1 VNLPVP
7 EFDSEDDEDD
17 LDSVDSEL
25 LRPRDDGDSDS
36 AGDDEGAPASE
47 LGRPNKRES
56 FTLVETGLLKEEGGN
71 FEGN

>member
-1 VNLPVP
+1 MP

-25 LRPRDDGDSDS
+25 LRPRG
-36 AGDDEGAPASE
+36 DEGAPASE
-47 LGRPNKRES
+47 LGRLNKRES
-56 FTLVETGLLKEEGGN
+56 FTPVETGLLKEEGGN